1 MKFEELEFTKKIAF
15 LRRLHAELNNILFDG
30 KLKED
35 LKIDICS
42 ISGYY
47 DSDVWACFAT
57 NGYEIITSP
66 TGTGILFDHRFVED
80 ASKIYDSY
88 GADAQLRFICCT
100 MLHEMV
106 HQYIYETGRTED
118 KTHKDIYMEESLKH
132 GLRYEN
138 EGEPE
143 PQYID
148 LMVMV
153 DLLNTGVFDDF
164 DLLA

>member
-1 MKFEELEFTKKIAF
+1 
-15 LRRLHAELNNILFDG
+15 
-30 KLKED
+30 
-35 LKIDICS
+35 
-42 ISGYY
+42 
-47 DSDVWACFAT
+47 
-57 NGYEIITSP
+57 
-66 TGTGILFDHRFVED
+66 
-80 ASKIYDSY
+80 
-88 GADAQLRFICCT
+88 

-148 LMVMV
+148 LMVMI
-153 DLLNTGVFDDF
+153 DLLDTGIFDDF
-164 DLLA
+164 ELLA